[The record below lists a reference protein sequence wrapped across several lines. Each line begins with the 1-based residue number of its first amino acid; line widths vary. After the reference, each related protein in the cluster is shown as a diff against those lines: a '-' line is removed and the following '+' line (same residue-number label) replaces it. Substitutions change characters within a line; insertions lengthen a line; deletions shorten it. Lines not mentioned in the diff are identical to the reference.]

1 MNIVHALGLGV
12 HVCILKDADTCSEVL
27 DVGRIEMC
35 SECTVHVD
43 LIILDIPLFNFRE
56 DSK

>member
-12 HVCILKDADTCSEVL
+12 HVCILKDADSEVL
-27 DVGRIEMC
+27 DVGHIEMC
-35 SECTVHVD
+35 SECTIHVD
-43 LIILDIPLFNFRE
+43 LIILDVPLFNFRE

>member
-12 HVCILKDADTCSEVL
+12 HVCILKDADSEVL
-27 DVGRIEMC
+27 DVGCIEMC
-35 SECTVHVD
+35 TIHVD

>member
-12 HVCILKDADTCSEVL
+12 HVHVCILKDADSEVL
-27 DVGRIEMC
+27 DVGCIEMC
-35 SECTVHVD
+35 SECTIHVD

>member
-12 HVCILKDADTCSEVL
+12 HVCILKDADREDL
-27 DVGRIEMC
+27 DVGCIEMC
-35 SECTVHVD
+35 SKCTIHVD

>member
-1 MNIVHALGLGV
+1 M
-12 HVCILKDADTCSEVL
+12 HVCILKDADSEVL
-27 DVGRIEMC
+27 DVECIEMC
-35 SECTVHVD
+35 SECTIHVD